1 MSQPLF
7 SFVFPYGKKGEE
19 IRCVR
24 GFADALQAANWAVDI
39 ILKHGE
45 DYCYFKRVQSR
56 DCAFEPA
63 CEPHTVVHWH
73 DDAPTWEMYHVID

>member
-1 MSQPLF
+1 MTNKLF
-7 SFVFPYGKKGEE
+7 SFVFPYGEKGEE

-24 GFADALQAANWAVDI
+24 GFADGLHAANWAVDI

-56 DCAFEPA
+56 DCAFDPA
-63 CEPHTVVHWH
+63 SESHTVIHWH
-73 DDAPTWEMYHVID
+73 DDAPTWEMFNVFH